1 MSDPKVGIGRQ
12 VTNFVDKITPSP
24 VKKVLNAEYDK
35 REKINNKKPPVH
47 KISEE
52 LQSEYKG
59 QGEKKLIT
67 NILDFLNKMETQHQS
82 FNVRNKKNDNNI
94 SVNNNKDLKDKDNTT
109 ANGGMKTTA
118 GKAFINNKVRNLDN
132 DYYHKLPFL

>member
-59 QGEKKLIT
+59 QGEK
-67 NILDFLNKMETQHQS
+67 N
-82 FNVRNKKNDNNI
+82 
-94 SVNNNKDLKDKDNTT
+94 
-109 ANGGMKTTA
+109 
-118 GKAFINNKVRNLDN
+118 
-132 DYYHKLPFL
+132 